1 MAGSNMTVE
10 LHGLLEVAD
19 RLLLEAVRCDGK
31 CREYVRTCVAGTLL
45 SEALMRLV
53 KKRKVPVEKLYEAV
67 ASQISHSIVF
77 RDLAPAIADMLDKAV
92 KYVEMHGGIRN
103 GVVTY
108 DSLWKMLG
116 HIDGVLALLG
126 CWK

>member
-1 MAGSNMTVE
+1 MAGSE
-10 LHGLLEVAD
+10 LPGLLEIAD

-45 SEALMRLV
+45 SETLMHLV
-53 KKRKVPVEKLYEAV
+53 RSSKRRKVPVEKLYETV
-67 ASQISHSIVF
+67 ASQINHDIAL
-77 RDLAPAIADMLDKAV
+77 RNLAPAIADILDRVV

-103 GVVTY
+103 RVATY

-126 CWK
+126 CWRT